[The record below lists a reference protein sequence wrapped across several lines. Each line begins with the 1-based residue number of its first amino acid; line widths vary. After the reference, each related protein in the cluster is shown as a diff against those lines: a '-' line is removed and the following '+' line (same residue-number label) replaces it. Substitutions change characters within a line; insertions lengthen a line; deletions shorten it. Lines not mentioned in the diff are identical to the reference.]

1 MRILPASSPPA
12 VNPASYLTTDIYLA
26 AFLDHKGI
34 DLLGLRR
41 LGPKKVEFRFATDR
55 ETHNLIRL
63 FGSDQFVSVIPRE
76 LFGSLRRLKNSSINR
91 YDDPFIYPLPRIE

>member
-1 MRILPASSPPA
+1 MNS
-12 VNPASYLTTDIYLA
+12 ASYTTTDVYLA

-34 DLLGLRR
+34 DLLDLRR
-41 LGPKKVEFRFATDR
+41 LGPKKVEFRFATNR

-63 FGSDQFVSVIPRE
+63 YGSDHLVSVIPRE

-91 YDDPFIYPLPRIE
+91 YDDPFIDPLPRLE